1 MFLSGHVTFTKMS
14 DVITNF
20 IAGGVGGSC
29 TVIVGHPFD
38 TVKVRLQT
46 MPRPKPGEAPMYTG
60 ALDCVKRTVAKEGF
74 FALYK
79 GMAAPLAG
87 VSPLFAVFFAG
98 CAVGKHLQT
107 SDPDQEMTF
116 VQNMNSG
123 ALAGVF
129 TTIVMVPGERIKCL
143 LQVQSSGHA
152 PSGVHYNGPLD
163 VVKKLYKQG
172 GITSIYRGTG
182 ATLLRDIPASAA
194 YLSVYEFLKK
204 KFSGEGKERTLSPG
218 ATLLAGGLAGIANW
232 SVCIPADVLK
242 SRLQTAPEGKYPDGI
257 RGVFKE
263 VMREEGPR
271 ALFKGFTPVMLRAF
285 PANAACFFGL
295 ELTLAL
301 FRLVGIGSHKKA
313 EGVDSP

>member
-1 MFLSGHVTFTKMS
+1 
-14 DVITNF
+14 
-20 IAGGVGGSC
+20 
-29 TVIVGHPFD
+29 
-38 TVKVRLQT
+38 
-46 MPRPKPGEAPMYTG
+46 
-60 ALDCVKRTVAKEGF
+60 
-74 FALYK
+74 
-79 GMAAPLAG
+79 
-87 VSPLFAVFFAG
+87 
-98 CAVGKHLQT
+98 
-107 SDPDQEMTF
+107 MTF

-143 LQVQSSGHA
+143 LQVQSGGHA

-172 GITSIYRGTG
+172 GITSIYRGTA

-204 KFSGEGKERTLSPG
+204 KFSGEGAQRTLSPG

-263 VMREEGPR
+263 VIREEGPR
-271 ALFKGFTPVMLRAF
+271 ALFKVCGHFLEYNKFFEF
-285 PANAACFFGL
+285 PQH
-295 ELTLAL
+295 
-301 FRLVGIGSHKKA
+301 LVIRSNWW
-313 EGVDSP
+313 DLI